1 VILEGKI
8 DVVVARAT
16 LWDFLLDMNRFA
28 SCLPGLEQVTQ
39 IDECTFEGVVV
50 AAVGPIAG
58 KFSFRSTITDST
70 PPTDLVVQTDGEDS
84 VTHSHVTARLNL
96 KLAEPLEEHTELSY
110 RADIEIKGRL
120 GILGDMVLRATSV
133 LTLEE
138 FARRLKAQVEI
149 AELPHG

>member
-8 DVVVARAT
+8 GVAVPPAA
-16 LWDFLLDMNRFA
+16 LWEFLMDIDRFA
-28 SCLPGLEQVTQ
+28 SCLPGLEQVTR

-50 AAVGPIAG
+50 AEVGPISG

-70 PPTDLVVQTDGEDS
+70 PPSDLVVQTDGEDS

-96 KLAEPLEEHTELSY
+96 KLAEPLEKNTELSY

-133 LTLEE
+133 LVLEE
-138 FARRLKAQVEI
+138 FARRLKVQLEK
-149 AELPHG
+149 